1 MASCK
6 GEKSSAS
13 THPETALDF
22 WDVQLGSE
30 GSPAPQVLHQLL
42 GLNRWQAEVG
52 LVGLKV
58 NLRLA
63 IPAPSG

>member
-1 MASCK
+1 MASYK
-6 GEKSSAS
+6 GENTSAS

-30 GSPAPQVLHQLL
+30 GSAAPQVLHQLL
-42 GLNRWQAEVG
+42 DLNRWQAEVG
-52 LVGLKV
+52 IVGLKV
-58 NLRLA
+58 NLHLA